1 MLGVDIQ
8 ESTDIVR
15 DFAQQYGAQYPIVID
30 TKGDVTKQYR
40 VIGLPATWFIDS
52 NGIIRALFLGQ
63 LTPDLIAKK
72 LGEAGFA
79 EAKKP

>member
-40 VIGLPATWFIDS
+40 IIGLPTTWFIDS
-52 NGIIRALFLGQ
+52 NAIIRALFLGP
-63 LTPDLIAKK
+63 LPPEGHDLD
-72 LGEAGFA
+72 G
-79 EAKKP
+79 